1 MLKYRLFFGILMI
14 VSFAVVAAVDA
25 WITNLLATAGIDGG
39 PVRGT
44 AICILVAALIVPA
57 QLELARIAAAKN
69 LDIFLPVTLAASI
82 ILGTFSYWPQ
92 ILPLS
97 PAITLMLLAALVLS
111 ALFLCQ
117 YLRHGT
123 SSVLA
128 NCGAG
133 CLSICYVGLL
143 IGFVPAIRIDFGLKP
158 MLMFVFVVK
167 GADIGAYAIGKTFG
181 KHKFSPRI
189 SPRKTWEGLAGAM
202 AAAAIVAVFFTR
214 LFGIMSW
221 WLAVLYGVCFAFI
234 GQISDL
240 AESLMKRDA
249 EQKDSANKLPGFGGI
264 LDIIDSPIGAAP
276 FAYVFFLFAN

>member
-14 VSFAVVAAVDA
+14 VSFAGVAAVDA
-25 WITNLLATAGIDGG
+25 WITGLLATAGIDGG

-44 AICILVAALIVPA
+44 AICILVVALIFPA
-57 QLELARIAAAKN
+57 QFELAKIAAAKN
-69 LDIFLPVTLAASI
+69 LNLFLPVTIAASI
-82 ILGTFSYWPQ
+82 MFGTFPFWPQ
-92 ILPLS
+92 ILAID
-97 PAITLMLLAALVLS
+97 PATTLMLLAALVLS
-111 ALFLCQ
+111 ALFLYQ

-133 CLSICYVGLL
+133 CFSICYVGLL

-181 KHKFSPRI
+181 KRKFSPRI
-189 SPRKTWEGLAGAM
+189 SPGKTWEGFAGAV
-202 AAAAIVAVFFTR
+202 AAAVIVAIFFAGV
-214 LFGIMSW
+214 FGIMSW
-221 WLAVLYGVCFAFI
+221 WLAVLYGICFAFV
-234 GQISDL
+234 GQLSDL

-249 EQKDSANKLPGFGGI
+249 EQKDSANKVPGFGGI
-264 LDIIDSPIGAAP
+264 LDIIDSPLGAAP
-276 FAYVFFLFAN
+276 FAYVFFLFAT